1 MFFVPNH
8 KKGSYFMLKLSPSLL
23 AADFSQLK
31 AEVEKIEKAGS
42 DMLHLDVMDGAFVPN
57 ISFGM
62 PVISSLRKCSELVF
76 DVHLMINDPV
86 RYIEDFARC
95 GADIITF
102 HYESCNDPY
111 AVIEKIKSCGVKAGI
126 SVKPGTPTYVLEPFI
141 DKVDMVLIMTVE
153 PGFGGQK
160 LIPETL
166 LKVKEVFD
174 MAKEKDAC
182 IDIQVD
188 GGIGEQSISLAA
200 EAGANV
206 FVIGTAS
213 FRAPDMKVALDSMT
227 AKATAAFVK

>member
-1 MFFVPNH
+1 
-8 KKGSYFMLKLSPSLL
+8 MLKLSPSLL

-31 AEVEKIEKAGS
+31 AEIEKIEKAGS

-188 GGIGEQSISLAA
+188 GGITADNAHLAV
-200 EAGANV
+200 ENGANV
-206 FVIGTAS
+206 L
-213 FRAPDMKVALDSMT
+213 VAGSAVFG
-227 AKATAAFVK
+227 AKDVSEAVRKFKSL